1 VTPLLTLLGLC
12 PIAVTLGYAMLCAAQ
27 PFGPCQHCARHPRR
41 RHACTRCDGTGLRQ
55 RLGVRLYAEVRRAY
69 RDSTR

>member
-12 PIAVTLGYAMLCAAQ
+12 PIAVTLGYALVCVAS
-27 PFGPCQHCARHPRR
+27 PFGPCRYCAGHPRR
-41 RHACTRCDGTGLRQ
+41 RYACTRCDGTGLRQ
-55 RLGVRLYAEVRRAY
+55 RTGVRLYAEARRAY